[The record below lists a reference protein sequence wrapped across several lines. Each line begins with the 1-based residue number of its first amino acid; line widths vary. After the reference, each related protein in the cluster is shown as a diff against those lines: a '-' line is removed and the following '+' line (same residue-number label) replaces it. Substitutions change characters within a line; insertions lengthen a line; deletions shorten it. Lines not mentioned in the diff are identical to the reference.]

1 MNTNHLSMACMLLL
15 ANCLSAQTNVIN
27 LTLSSDFENAYLN
40 EAKAINITNS
50 QTVDL
55 SGTILSQNAIRIF
68 PVTGYTIVIK
78 PRDGSDY
85 RAEDNGT
92 VIKSKSGGTG
102 LPYGTF
108 FTIYPNPV
116 HDNLFLETEAVSITG
131 YAVYDM
137 SGVLKMSQYNLLG
150 NNQTVNVSTLTNGN
164 YIIQVFLQNLGYS
177 STQFIKN

>member
-1 MNTNHLSMACMLLL
+1 MNTNYFSAACMFLLTS
-15 ANCLSAQTNVIN
+15 CLSAQTNAIN

-68 PVTGYTIVIK
+68 PVPGHTIVIK
-78 PRDGSDY
+78 PKDGSTY
-85 RAEDNGT
+85 RAEENGT

-102 LPYGTF
+102 LPYGSF

-116 HDNLFLETEAVSITG
+116 HETLYLASETANITG

-137 SGVLKMSQYNLLG
+137 GGLLKMSQYNLNT
-150 NNQTVNVSTLTNGN
+150 NNYAVDVIPLTNGN

-177 STQFIKN
+177 STQFLKN